1 MVTNNL
7 AILSTVKGILG
18 LRLLNQPANSKGTDK
33 MRNAPEIRVGHG
45 YFRSV
50 LERKKSKK
58 RPQTL

>member
-45 YFRSV
+45 YFQN
-50 LERKKSKK
+50 KK
-58 RPQTL
+58 T